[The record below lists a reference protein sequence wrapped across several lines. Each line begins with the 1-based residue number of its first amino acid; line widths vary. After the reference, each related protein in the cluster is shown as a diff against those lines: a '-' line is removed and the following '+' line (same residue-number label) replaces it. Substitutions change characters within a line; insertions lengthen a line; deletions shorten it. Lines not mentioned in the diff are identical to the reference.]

1 MNLAS
6 LYRRLSEYQNYKY
19 EVEGLIASLKN
30 TVNPLSHA
38 KDVLN
43 NIYKYDDYV
52 ADNGKL
58 ANINVRLNRVLNNL
72 ENNILPSINRKI
84 RSISDAIDDA
94 ERALAAME
102 EENK

>member
-30 TVNPLSHA
+30 AVNPLSRA

-58 ANINVRLNRVLNNL
+58 ANINVRLNRVLSNL

-84 RSISDAIDDA
+84 RSVSDAIDDA